1 MYPGMKGKV
10 ALVTGAGS
18 GIGNAITL
26 RLSREGADVYAVDID
41 QAALDELPKNP
52 SGGVVI
58 PVNADV
64 ASSEDWDRLADTV
77 IRGHGRLDML
87 ISNAFTEVKK
97 PVHELSEPE
106 WDRQIDVNLKAAFL
120 GTRVFARHLE
130 AADGSIVLV
139 SSVHAI
145 LPIQGRP
152 AYAAAKGGLAAMGRQ
167 LAVEYGP
174 NIRVNIIQPG
184 PVPTPA
190 WAPMTARDH
199 QDRIAETALK
209 RLGRTDEIAAVVA
222 FLVSDEASYITGA
235 SIVVDGGWSIV
246 KEPR

>member
-18 GIGNAITL
+18 GIGHAIAL
-26 RLSREGADVYAVDID
+26 RLASEAADVYAVDID
-41 QAALDELPKNP
+41 QAALDALPEQA
-52 SGGVVI
+52 GGGAII

-64 ASSEDWDRLADTV
+64 ARSEDWARLADAV
-77 IRGHGRLDML
+77 IRNHGRLDML

-97 PVHELSEPE
+97 PAHELSEPD

-120 GTRVFARHLE
+120 GTRIFARHLE
-130 AADGSIVLV
+130 ATNGSIVLM

-145 LPIQGRP
+145 LPIHGRP

-174 NIRVNIIQPG
+174 SVRVNIIQPG

-190 WAPMTARDH
+190 WAPMTAQNH